1 MRLEERGRM
10 WLEVTP
16 LPSASRGR
24 EQAVKIMEEAGEV
37 FAASD
42 RLDADLARWIQ
53 VLQLDPRAWMAG
65 EKGRMLEDEIGTR
78 MKDVLLKHLVRDVC
92 KPVNA
97 VRRIGKDNVELLTTY
112 VQELEHVVTDNCEIL
127 HTELS
132 RLSLDEVGVKR
143 EHLYTIDHRS
153 PSGSKLI

>member
-1 MRLEERGRM
+1 MRLEDGCRM

-65 EKGRMLEDEIGTR
+65 EKGRMLEDELADLITAAAGLAQAWR
-78 MKDVLLKHLVRDVC
+78 LDLPSAMERC
-92 KPVNA
+92 
-97 VRRIGKDNVELLTTY
+97 RIRN
-112 VQELEHVVTDNCEIL
+112 QERG
-127 HTELS
+127 
-132 RLSLDEVGVKR
+132 RLQ
-143 EHLYTIDHRS
+143 
-153 PSGSKLI
+153 